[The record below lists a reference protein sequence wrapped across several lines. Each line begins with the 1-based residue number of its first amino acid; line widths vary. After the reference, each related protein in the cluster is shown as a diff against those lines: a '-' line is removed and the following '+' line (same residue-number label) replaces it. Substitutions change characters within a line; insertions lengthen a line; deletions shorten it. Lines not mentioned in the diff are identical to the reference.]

1 MGTKIM
7 VNALRKWSKSDWA
20 KKIRNANRQ
29 HQMKKYKLNP
39 TKRIQSM
46 KPASMDELVKRMS
59 GTAKA
64 KRMRKRDEEIEHR
77 ITVMRLQDAFDR
89 VFSKARHNYRN
100 GN

>member
-1 MGTKIM
+1 MRNEKYYRNWVLSEQILGNKRKNTKE
-7 VNALRKWSKSDWA
+7 
-20 KKIRNANRQ
+20 
-29 HQMKKYKLNP
+29 HQAAWHAAGMLYF
-39 TKRIQSM
+39 SE
-46 KPASMDELVKRMS
+46 DELVKRMS